1 MNYVISF
8 GGVSFTLG
16 NLVTNLLS
24 TFNTQSDLQKVLD
37 FIQQNPDQ
45 GVATDAF
52 RESIETISTNMR
64 WMKTNFDTIAQFLEE
79 QRKQL

>member
-1 MNYVISF
+1 
-8 GGVSFTLG
+8 LG
-16 NLVTNLLS
+16 NLVTSLLS

-37 FIQQNPDQ
+37 FIQENPDQ

-79 QRKQL
+79 QI